1 MDMAGTGSGFVEPRN
16 LHRGLSVKLPLRLTE
31 AQRRARQH
39 RHSSA
44 LPNPLLCRELCWPSR
59 ESCNEEV
66 YPEAHCH
73 LTLRSKHH
81 VGQSTKAAVI

>member
-16 LHRGLSVKLPLRLTE
+16 LHWGLSVKLPLRLTE
-31 AQRRARQH
+31 AQHCAQQ
-39 RHSSA
+39 HSSA
-44 LPNPLLCRELCWPSR
+44 LPNPLLCWELWWPSR

-66 YPEAHCH
+66 YPETRCH